1 MNGKRILGGNLKLM
15 QENNIHVE
23 KVEDCGKTVLYF
35 SYDDKYIGHITLSD
49 VPKDDAKSCI
59 SKLSQMGIKPIMLSG
74 DNESSVTDIAL
85 KTGITEY
92 HSSLLPADKEKFIR
106 NLTEKGETVI
116 MVGDGTNDA
125 PSLISANVGIAVS
138 NGTDISLEAADIVVL
153 SENLTKIS
161 STVKLGK
168 NTLSVIKQN
177 LFWALIYNSLC
188 IPIAAGIIPFVTM
201 SPTFAALAMSF
212 SSICVV
218 TNASRLRFK
227 KI

>member
-1 MNGKRILGGNLKLM
+1 MEENGISVPRSSSK
-15 QENNIHVE
+15 
-23 KVEDCGKTVLYF
+23 GKTVLYF
-35 SYDDKYIGHITLSD
+35 ALNDRYLGYIALSD
-49 VPKDDAKSCI
+49 VPRDDAADSVK
-59 SKLSQMGIKPIMLSG
+59 KLKEMNVKVIMLSG
-74 DNESSVTDIAL
+74 DNEDAVKDIAE
-85 KTGITEY
+85 KTGIEEY

-106 NLTEKGETVI
+106 NLKESGEKVI

-138 NGTDISLEAADIVVL
+138 TGTDISVEAADVVTL
-153 SENLTKIS
+153 SENLSKVS
-161 STVKLGK
+161 SAVKLGK
-168 NTLSVIKQN
+168 NTLSIIKQN

-188 IPIAAGIIPFVTM
+188 IPIAAGAFPFITM
-201 SPTFAALAMSF
+201 APAFAALAMSL